1 MTVVSEFLPMCEEL
15 FFKTKSV
22 VKVKADSVRCTL
34 GGKKSTL
41 HLSEGVICYSDSK
54 MRQKYQQGLQRCATG
69 NLRHFDGYALFLIRI
84 GHFDEGLSYL
94 YSTNTTIEETDNRI
108 STAKTI
114 LPNVFF
120 RLPKPSY
127 FCTIL
132 RLNSGTTTTSII
144 EKSNDRPST
153 TSDGKAAVIK
163 AAAAMTTTYTIIPNK
178 TACSSAGLSLSGLL

>member
-1 MTVVSEFLPMCEEL
+1 MCEEL

-22 VKVKADSVRCTL
+22 VKVGADSVHRTL
-34 GGKKSTL
+34 GGKDRTL
-41 HLSEGVICYSDSK
+41 HLSEGVICYSDNK
-54 MRQKYQQGLQRCATG
+54 MRHRYHQGLHRCATG
-69 NLRHFDGYALFLIRI
+69 NLRCFDGYAMFLIRI
-84 GHFDEGLSYL
+84 GHFEEGLSYM

-120 RLPKPSY
+120 CLLKPSY
-127 FCTIL
+127 FFTIL

-163 AAAAMTTTYTIIPNK
+163 VAAAMMTTYTIIPNK